1 MAKYDYN
8 LIVIGAGSAG
18 LIASLVGATA
28 GAKTMLVEANRMG
41 GDCLHTGCVP
51 SKTLIASARV
61 AQQVRNA
68 SRYGVETTRN
78 ATNFSVVMG
87 RVREAISQIQPHDS
101 VERYTS
107 LGVHCEGGH
116 ARVIDPHCVEVNDER
131 HSTRSIVLATGASPT
146 IPPIP
151 GLSNCQFLTSETL
164 WGLKELPNRLVVLG
178 GGPIGCELAQAFSR
192 LGSKVAIVEM
202 RDQLLP
208 LEDADASEVITEML
222 LTEGIDV
229 YTGWQASACKN
240 QQLTIHTRD
249 QEKVLDFDQL
259 LVATGRTPRVKNL
272 GLEENGISLSATRT
286 IAVNDYMQTEVK
298 SVFACGD
305 VVGPYQFT
313 HMAAHQAWYASM
325 NALIRPFW
333 RAKINKKF
341 VPWAIF
347 TDPELARVGVS
358 ESEATRLNIPHE
370 VTKFPFAELDRA
382 IAEGTTKG
390 FVKLITK
397 PKKDTILGACIVG
410 TGAGELISSCI
421 NAMRHGY
428 GANSILSTIHV
439 YPTRMEAVRLAAGRL
454 RRAHAPPGL
463 MKLAERLNA
472 LLR

>member
-18 LIASLVGATA
+18 LVASLVGATA

-51 SKTLIASARV
+51 SKTLIASARI

-68 SRYGVETTRN
+68 SSYGIETTGY
-78 ATNFSVVMG
+78 ATNFSIVMR
-87 RVREAISQIQPHDS
+87 RVQEAIKEIQPHDS

-107 LGVHCEGGH
+107 IGVHCQGGH

-131 HSTRSIVLATGASPT
+131 HTTRSIVLATGASPT

-151 GLSNCQFLTSETL
+151 GLLNCDFLTSETL
-164 WGLKELPNRLVVLG
+164 WGLDELPNRLVVLG
-178 GGPIGCELAQAFSR
+178 GGPIGCELAQAFAR
-192 LGSKVAIVEM
+192 LGSRVSIVEVQ
-202 RDQLLP
+202 DQLLP
-208 LEDADASEVITEML
+208 LEDADAAEVITDVL
-222 LTEGIDV
+222 LTEGV
-229 YTGWQASACKN
+229 NLYTGWKATACDYH
-240 QQLTIHTRD
+240 QLTIHARGE
-249 QEKVLDFDQL
+249 EKILEFDQL
-259 LVATGRTPRVKNL
+259 LVATGRTPRVENL
-272 GLEENGISLSATRT
+272 GLDENGITLSTT
-286 IAVNDYMQTEVK
+286 QSVAVNDYMQTEIK

-305 VVGPYQFT
+305 IVGPYQFT

-333 RAKINKKF
+333 RAKINKKL

-347 TDPELARVGVS
+347 IDPELSRVGVS
-358 ESEATRLNIPHE
+358 EREATRMNIPHE
-370 VTKFPFAELDRA
+370 VTKFPFSELDRA

-397 PKKDTILGACIVG
+397 PKTDTLLGACIVG

-421 NAMRHGY
+421 NAMRHNY
-428 GANSILSTIHV
+428 GVNSILSTIHV

-463 MKLAERLNA
+463 LKLAERLNA

>member
-51 SKTLIASARV
+51 SKTLIASARI

-68 SRYGVETTRN
+68 AHYGIETTRS
-78 ATNFSVVMG
+78 ATDFSVVMQ
-87 RVREAISQIQPHDS
+87 RVQEAIHQIQPHDS

-107 LGVHCEGGH
+107 LGVHCRRGY
-116 ARVIDPHCVEVNDER
+116 ARVINPHCVLVNDDR
-131 HSTRSIVLATGASPT
+131 YTTRSIVLATGASPT
-146 IPPIP
+146 IPPIS
-151 GLSNCQFLTSETL
+151 GLLGCEFLTSETL
-164 WGLKELPNRLVVLG
+164 WGLKELPGRLVVLG

-192 LGSKVAIVEM
+192 LGSKVAIVEVQ
-202 RDQLLP
+202 DQLLP
-208 LEDADASEVITEML
+208 LEDTDAAEVITDVL
-222 LTEGIDV
+222 RLEGVEV
-229 YTGWQASACKN
+229 YTGWQANTCN
-240 QQLTIHTRD
+240 NRQVTIRTHGR
-249 QEKVLDFDQL
+249 EKILEFDQL
-259 LVATGRTPRVKNL
+259 LVATGRTPRVKNI
-272 GLEENGISLSATRT
+272 GLEENGINLSATHSV
-286 IAVNDYMQTEVK
+286 AVNDYMQTAVK

-358 ESEATRLNIPHE
+358 EHEATRLNIPYE
-370 VTKFPFAELDRA
+370 VTKFPFSELDRA

-397 PKKDTILGACIVG
+397 PKTDTLLGACIVG

-421 NAMRHGY
+421 NAMRHNY
-428 GANSILSTIHV
+428 GVNSILSTIHV

-454 RRAHAPPGL
+454 RRAHAPAGL
-463 MKLAERLNA
+463 LKLAERLNA